1 MILEDRIQADV
12 STWRE
17 RVNRLTK
24 EHGDFVIS
32 NVTVSQIFSGIRGV
46 PIQVSDISYVDPEK
60 GIRYRGYTINE
71 ILSLLPKLSDT
82 NYPLVGG
89 VYHLLM
95 GNELPT
101 MEKALAIENE
111 WKNRSEVPDYV
122 FRIIDSF
129 PENASTMAMYSA
141 AILSMSSDSKFSK
154 GYHDSLRKEDY
165 WKAML
170 DDSLDL
176 TARSPQIAAY
186 IYNKKYRNN
195 EQIGP
200 DKSLDYAANF
210 AHMIGKGDDPLYADL
225 MRLFILLHAD
235 HENAN
240 VSAHTAHLVGSALS
254 DIYLS
259 CSAGLNGLAGPLH
272 GLANQECFNW
282 LLDLYNTYQGV
293 PTKQQVTE
301 YIQKTLDE
309 GKVIPGYGHAVLRCI
324 DPRFEAERQFAE
336 KYFPDDEYFRTAM
349 VVFETAPDMLKA
361 TGKVKNPWPNV
372 DALNGTLQYHF
383 GVTQSD
389 YYTVLFGLSRMLG
402 FTCHIVWARALGKP
416 IERPKALTTRLLESM
431 IAEEKKQE
439 AAK

>member
-1 MILEDRIQADV
+1 
-12 STWRE
+12 
-17 RVNRLTK
+17 
-24 EHGDFVIS
+24 
-32 NVTVSQIFSGIRGV
+32 
-46 PIQVSDISYVDPEK
+46 
-60 GIRYRGYTINE
+60 
-71 ILSLLPKLSDT
+71 
-82 NYPLVGG
+82 
-89 VYHLLM
+89 
-95 GNELPT
+95 
-101 MEKALAIENE
+101 
-111 WKNRSEVPDYV
+111 
-122 FRIIDSF
+122 
-129 PENASTMAMYSA
+129 
-141 AILSMSSDSKFSK
+141 
-154 GYHDSLRKEDY
+154 
-165 WKAML
+165 
-170 DDSLDL
+170 
-176 TARSPQIAAY
+176 
-186 IYNKKYRNN
+186 
-195 EQIGP
+195 
-200 DKSLDYAANF
+200 
-210 AHMIGKGDDPLYADL
+210 
-225 MRLFILLHAD
+225 
-235 HENAN
+235 
-240 VSAHTAHLVGSALS
+240 
-254 DIYLS
+254 
-259 CSAGLNGLAGPLH
+259 LAGPLH